1 LGFGSWDL
9 EFRGAGVRETAAS
22 NDQLH
27 GRCSAVSAWIMAA
40 LVVATLTSILSLTK
54 GEADINEPPR
64 QHSTVFAVMVPVF
77 CLGV

>member
-1 LGFGSWDL
+1 
-9 EFRGAGVRETAAS
+9 
-22 NDQLH
+22 
-27 GRCSAVSAWIMAA
+27 MAA